1 MKTNSDHDSLFHI
14 AETQAGYFTSEQA
27 RSVGF
32 TPSLLAYHAQGRQF
46 ERIERGLYRLNRFP
60 ATPHEDL
67 FVASLSAGLHAVISH
82 DSALALYELSDLLPS
97 EIHLTVPRTSSR
109 RHPGLRLHTNRLEES
124 EITQYNGLRVTTV
137 PRTIAD
143 AAAGGLADELVIQA
157 IQQSLQRGLTTLK
170 SLQNVKGRGKKRV
183 ASLIEKMMQK
193 EESDI

>member
-60 ATPHEDL
+60 ATPYEDL
-67 FVASLSAGLHAVISH
+67 FVASLSAGPNAVVSH
-82 DSALALYELSDLLPS
+82 DSALALYELSDLLPA

-157 IQQSLQRGLTTLK
+157 IQQSLQRGLTTIK
-170 SLQNVKGRGKKRV
+170 NLQDVKGRGKKRV
-183 ASLIEKMMQK
+183 AHLMAKMIQK
-193 EESDI
+193 EEAES